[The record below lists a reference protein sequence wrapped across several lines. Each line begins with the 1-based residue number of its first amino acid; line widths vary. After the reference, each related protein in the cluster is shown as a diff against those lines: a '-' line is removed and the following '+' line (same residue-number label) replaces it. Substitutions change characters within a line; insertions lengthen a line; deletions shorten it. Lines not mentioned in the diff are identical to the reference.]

1 MKELGL
7 VQNITSTNK
16 TYIQVNKTNNQV
28 ISDQT
33 RFLNKKCDLEEMKKI
48 EHFLKPPGQ
57 FKLHKHSSKAR
68 FIIAVLQ

>member
-1 MKELGL
+1 M
-7 VQNITSTNK
+7 QNTTSTNK

-28 ISDQT
+28 IADQKI
-33 RFLNKKCDLEEMKKI
+33 FLNKKFDLEEMKKT

-68 FIIAVLQ
+68 FIIAILQ

>member
-33 RFLNKKCDLEEMKKI
+33 RFRKDEENRTLPKTSWTI
-48 EHFLKPPGQ
+48 
-57 FKLHKHSSKAR
+57 
-68 FIIAVLQ
+68 